1 MTAITARLTVT
12 SHRRWR
18 RVLTIGAMGAVTA
31 LYLALVGIVPT
42 FETRSL
48 ISGLLAVGES
58 FVLGTFLVIGYVA
71 ARYFDGRPALA
82 VAAGAGAGAITG
94 AALSLLILIGPA
106 VNLRSIFLNASDS
119 LYAVLTLG
127 RGIEFF
133 WIPLLG
139 GVIVGALGG
148 AMRTLTR
155 PIQKS
160 IAAGLL
166 SLVALGLFA
175 NLLRTPLLAS
185 PFASIGR
192 LLFTSEGLTL
202 FGAVVTLSASLGAG
216 IGGAIGARQGSRK
229 WGMVTGVAL
238 GAVGSLL
245 IGVIAS
251 DNAPAGLS
259 RTDAALG
266 VVLGGIVGIL
276 LGGLLG
282 GRIARW
288 VGALRLDRQYD
299 ALPSTARVAIR
310 ATPLIPLLLLVLVLP
325 FAFGQ
330 NFAQVIVLVA
340 IYILMGLGLNITL
353 GLAGLLDLG
362 FVAFFAVGAYTVS
375 LLTSTSEFGLA
386 DFSWWLAVPVAV
398 GVAFLFGAFLGLPIL
413 GIRGDY
419 LAIATLGFGE
429 IIRILSVSDL
439 LRPWL
444 GGPQGITGVP
454 KPFTVAP
461 TDPLSGPN
469 QIYYIALVCAAVIA
483 FIAFR
488 LRDSRIGRAWVA
500 IREDEDVAEALGINL
515 IQTKLLAYALGAA
528 FAGLGGAVFAGLI
541 GATFPT
547 SINLLVSI
555 NVAALII
562 VGGMGSVPGVVV
574 GAIVLIGLP
583 ELFREFQEY
592 RYLFYGAAL
601 IVLMRIRPEGLF
613 PSRAVERELHVEE
626 NVEPA
631 GAPVGGWVAQLEA
644 EREGEIEADTPYS
657 EPPVEPRPSSAAG
670 DDEPDDESAD
680 KESG

>member
-1 MTAITARLTVT
+1 MTALSPTLTKPLAR
-12 SHRRWR
+12 SWR
-18 RVLTIGAMGAVTA
+18 HVLATGAIGAAVA
-31 LYLALVGIVPT
+31 LYLALVGIIPT
-42 FETRSL
+42 FESRAM
-48 ISGLLAVGES
+48 IAGVLALGET
-58 FVLGTFLVIGYVA
+58 FVLGTMLVIGYLA
-71 ARYFDGRPALA
+71 SRYFDGQPAMSVLAGA
-82 VAAGAGAGAITG
+82 VAGLMTG
-94 AALSLLILIGPA
+94 TALTLLILIGPA
-106 VNLRSIFLNASDS
+106 INLRSIFLNASDA
-119 LYAVLTLG
+119 LYGVLTLG
-127 RGIEFF
+127 RGTEFL
-133 WIPLLG
+133 WIPMVG

-148 AMRTLTR
+148 GLRILPR

-166 SLVALGLFA
+166 SLVALGLFS

-192 LLFTSEGLTL
+192 LLFASEGLTL
-202 FGAVVTLSASLGAG
+202 FGAAVTLSGALGAG
-216 IGGAIGARQGSRK
+216 IGGAIGARFGSRR

-238 GAVGSLL
+238 GMIGSL
-245 IGVIAS
+245 V
-251 DNAPAGLS
+251 AGLIAADLAPS
-259 RTDAALG
+259 ALARPDTAALG
-266 VVLGGIVGIL
+266 GVVGGVIGIG

-282 GRIARW
+282 GVIARR
-288 VGALRLDRQYD
+288 VSTLRLDRQYD
-299 ALPSTARVAIR
+299 ALPSPARRAIR
-310 ATPLIPLLLLVLVLP
+310 ATPLIPFLLLVLVLP

-375 LLTSTSEFGLA
+375 LLTSTSPFGIA
-386 DFSWWLAVPVAV
+386 DFSWWMAVPVAV

-444 GGPQGITGVP
+444 GGPQGITNVP
-454 KPFTVAP
+454 KPIDVP
-461 TDPLSGPN
+461 PGDPLSGPS
-469 QIYYIALVCAAVIA
+469 QIYYIALICAGIIA
-483 FIAFR
+483 FIALR

-528 FAGLGGAVFAGLI
+528 FAGLGGAVFAALI

-574 GAIVLIGLP
+574 GAVVLIGLP

-601 IVLMRIRPEGLF
+601 MGLMRLRPEGLL
-613 PSRAVERELHVEE
+613 PSRSVQRELHVEE

-631 GAPVGGWVAQLEA
+631 GAPVGSSVAQIEA
-644 EREGEIEADTPYS
+644 ERGGEIEPDSPYS
-657 EPPVEPRPSSAAG
+657 EPP
-670 DDEPDDESAD
+670 DPDLESPD
-680 KESG
+680 RETR

>member
-1 MTAITARLTVT
+1 MTAISATITRPLA
-12 SHRRWR
+12 RRWR
-18 RVLTIGAMGAVTA
+18 HVIAVGAAGAAVA

-42 FETRSL
+42 FEARAM
-48 ISGLLAVGES
+48 ISGVLALGET
-58 FVLGTFLVIGYVA
+58 FVLGTMMVSGYLG
-71 ARYFDGRPALA
+71 ARYFDGQPAWSVLAGA
-82 VAAGAGAGAITG
+82 VAGLITG
-94 AALSLLILIGPA
+94 AGLTLLMLIGPA
-106 VNLRSIFLNASDS
+106 IDLRSIFLNASDS
-119 LYAVLTLG
+119 LYGVLTLG
-127 RGIEFF
+127 RGLDFL
-133 WIPLLG
+133 WIPMAG
-139 GVIVGALGG
+139 GAVVGALGG
-148 AMRTLTR
+148 GLRVLPR

-160 IAAGLL
+160 LAAGLL
-166 SLVALGLFA
+166 SLVALGLFS

-192 LLFTSEGLTL
+192 LLFASEGVTL
-202 FGAVVTLSASLGAG
+202 FGAAVTLSGALGAG
-216 IGGAIGARQGSRK
+216 IGGAIGARFGSRR
-229 WGMVTGVAL
+229 WGMLTGVAL
-238 GAVGSLL
+238 GMIGSLV
-245 IGVIAS
+245 IGLLAA
-251 DNAPAGLS
+251 DLAPSALA
-259 RTDAALG
+259 RPEFAALG
-266 VVLGGIVGIL
+266 GVLGGVIGFG
-276 LGGLLG
+276 LGGVLG
-282 GRIARW
+282 GAITSR
-288 VGALRLDRQYD
+288 VSSLRLDRQFD
-299 ALPSTARVAIR
+299 ALPSPARSAIR
-310 ATPLIPLLLLVLVLP
+310 ASPLIPLLFLVLVLP

-362 FVAFFAVGAYTVS
+362 FVAFFAVGAYTVG
-375 LLTSTSEFGLA
+375 LLTSTSPFGIA
-386 DFSWWLAVPVAV
+386 DFSWWLAVPFAV
-398 GVAFLFGAFLGLPIL
+398 GVAFLFGALLGLPIL

-444 GGPQGITGVP
+444 GGPQGITNVP
-454 KPFTVAP
+454 KPFDVP
-461 TDPLSGPN
+461 PGDPLSGPS
-469 QIYYIALVCAAVIA
+469 QIYYIALICAGVIA

-528 FAGLGGAVFAGLI
+528 FAGLGGAVFAALI

-574 GAIVLIGLP
+574 GAVVLIGLP

-601 IVLMRIRPEGLF
+601 MVLMRFRPEGLL
-613 PSRAVERELHVEE
+613 PSRSVQRELHVEE

-631 GAPVGGWVAQLEA
+631 GAPVGSSVAQIEA
-644 EREGEIEADTPYS
+644 ERDGEIEPDSPYS
-657 EPPVEPRPSSAAG
+657 EPP
-670 DDEPDDESAD
+670 DTESPE
-680 KESG
+680 KETR

>member
-1 MTAITARLTVT
+1 MTAATASLTVT
-12 SHRRWR
+12 PHRGWR
-18 RVLTIGAMGAVTA
+18 RVLTVGTTGAVIA

-48 ISGLLAVGES
+48 ITGVLAVGES
-58 FVLGTFLVIGYVA
+58 FVLGTFIVIGYVS

-82 VAAGAGAGAITG
+82 VTAGAGAGAITG
-94 AALSLLILIGPA
+94 TALSLLILIGPA

-127 RGIEFF
+127 RGIDFF

-139 GVIVGALGG
+139 GVVVGALGG
-148 AMRTLTR
+148 AIRTLPR
-155 PIQKS
+155 QIQQS

-185 PFASIGR
+185 PFASVGR
-192 LLFTSEGLTL
+192 LLFSPEGLTL
-202 FGAVVTLSASLGAG
+202 FGAAVTLSASLGAG
-216 IGGAIGARQGSRK
+216 IGGAIGARRGSRR

-245 IGVIAS
+245 IGVLEA
-251 DNAPAGLS
+251 DNAPSGLS
-259 RTDAALG
+259 RTDAAALG
-266 VVLGGIVGIL
+266 GVLGGIVGIP

-282 GRIARW
+282 GGIARW
-288 VGALRLDRQYD
+288 VSALRLDRQYD
-299 ALPSTARVAIR
+299 ALPPTARTAIR
-310 ATPLIPLLLLVLVLP
+310 ASPLIPLLFLVLVLP

-386 DFSWWLAVPVAV
+386 DFSWWLAVPFAV
-398 GVAFLFGAFLGLPIL
+398 GIAFLFGAFLGLPIL

-469 QIYYIALVCAAVIA
+469 QIYYIALVCAGVIA

-562 VGGMGSVPGVVV
+562 VGGMGSIPGVVV

-601 IVLMRIRPEGLF
+601 IGLMRLRPEGLF
-613 PSRAVERELHVEE
+613 PSRSVERELHVEE
-626 NVEPA
+626 NIEPS
-631 GAPVGGWVAQLEA
+631 GVPVGAWVAQLEA
-644 EREGEIEADTPYS
+644 EREGEIEADSPYS
-657 EPPVEPRPSSAAG
+657 EPPDKEPR
-670 DDEPDDESAD
+670 
-680 KESG
+680 

>member
-1 MTAITARLTVT
+1 MTAITASVTVT
-12 SHRRWR
+12 RHRRWR
-18 RVLTIGAMGAVTA
+18 RVLTMGMTGAVIA
-31 LYLALVGIVPT
+31 IYLALVGIVPT
-42 FETRSL
+42 FEARSL
-48 ISGLLAVGES
+48 ISGVLAVGES
-58 FVLGTFLVIGYVA
+58 FVLGTFIVIGYLA

-82 VAAGAGAGAITG
+82 VTAGAGAGAITG

-127 RGIEFF
+127 RGTEFF

-139 GVIVGALGG
+139 GAVVGALGG
-148 AMRTLTR
+148 AMRTLPL

-202 FGAVVTLSASLGAG
+202 FGAAVTLSTSLGAG
-216 IGGAIGARQGSRK
+216 IGGAIGARQGSRR
-229 WGMVTGVAL
+229 WGMVTGLAL

-245 IGVIAS
+245 IGVIAA
-251 DNAPAGLS
+251 DNAPSGLS
-259 RTDAALG
+259 RTDAAALG
-266 VVLGGIVGIL
+266 GVLGGLVGIP

-282 GRIARW
+282 GGIARW
-288 VGALRLDRQYD
+288 IRALRLDRRYD
-299 ALPSTARVAIR
+299 ALPTNARRAVRAI
-310 ATPLIPLLLLVLVLP
+310 PMIPLLVVVLILP
-325 FAFGQ
+325 FSFGQ
-330 NFAQVIVLVA
+330 IFAQVIVFVA

-386 DFSWWLAVPVAV
+386 DFSWWLAVPFAV

-461 TDPLSGPN
+461 GDPLSGPN
-469 QIYYIALVCAAVIA
+469 QIYYIALVCAGVIA
-483 FIAFR
+483 FIAYR

-500 IREDEDVAEALGINL
+500 IREDEDVAEAIGINL
-515 IQTKLLAYALGAA
+515 VQTKLLAYALGAA

-547 SINLLVSI
+547 DINLLVSI

-562 VGGMGSVPGVVV
+562 VGGMGSIPGVVV

-601 IVLMRIRPEGLF
+601 IGLMRFRPEGLF
-613 PSRAVERELHVEE
+613 PSRSVERELHVEE

-631 GAPVGGWVAQLEA
+631 GAPVGAWVAQLEA
-644 EREGEIEADTPYS
+644 EREGEIEPDTPYS
-657 EPPVEPRPSSAAG
+657 EPPA
-670 DDEPDDESAD
+670 
-680 KESG
+680 KETR

>member
-1 MTAITARLTVT
+1 MTAIGATLTNPQARA
-12 SHRRWR
+12 WR
-18 RVLTIGAMGAVTA
+18 RVLATGGVGAVVA
-31 LYLALVGIVPT
+31 IYLSLVGIVPT
-42 FETRSL
+42 FESRAM
-48 ISGLLAVGES
+48 ISGVLALGES
-58 FVLGTFLVIGYVA
+58 FVLGTMLVIGYVA
-71 ARYFDGRPALA
+71 ARHFDGRPTQSILAGA
-82 VAAGAGAGAITG
+82 VAGLMTG
-94 AALSLLILIGPA
+94 AALTLLMLIGPA
-106 VNLRSIFLNASDS
+106 INLRSIFLNANDS
-119 LYAVLTLG
+119 LYGVLTLG
-127 RGIEFF
+127 RGMEFL
-133 WIPLLG
+133 WIPAVG
-139 GVIVGALGG
+139 GVVVGALGG
-148 AMRTLTR
+148 ALRVLPR
-155 PIQKS
+155 PIQLS

-175 NLLRTPLLAS
+175 NLLRNPLLTS
-185 PFASIGR
+185 PFPSIGR
-192 LLFTSEGLTL
+192 LLFASEGLTL
-202 FGAVVTLSASLGAG
+202 LGAAFTLSCSLGAG
-216 IGGAIGARQGSRK
+216 IGGAIGARRGNRR
-229 WGMVTGVAL
+229 WGTVFGIAL
-238 GAVGSLL
+238 GGIGSLFA
-245 IGVIAS
+245 GVFAA
-251 DNAPAGLS
+251 DLAPAGLS
-259 RTDAALG
+259 RTDAAAVGG
-266 VVLGGIVGIL
+266 VIGGIVGIL

-282 GRIARW
+282 GVMAQQTEKLHLGRR
-288 VGALRLDRQYD
+288 YD
-299 ALPSTARVAIR
+299 ALPTTARKAVR
-310 ATPLIPLLLLVLVLP
+310 ATPLIPLLFLVLVLP

-375 LLTSTSEFGLA
+375 LLTSTSPLGIA
-386 DFSWWLAVPVAV
+386 DFSWWLAVPFAV

-444 GGPQGITGVP
+444 GGPQGITNVP
-454 KPFTVAP
+454 KPFVVP
-461 TDPLSGPN
+461 PSDPLSGPS
-469 QIYYIALVCAAVIA
+469 QIYYIALVCAGVIA

-528 FAGLGGAVFAGLI
+528 FAGLGGAVFAALI

-574 GAIVLIGLP
+574 GAVVLIGLP

-601 IVLMRIRPEGLF
+601 MGLMRFRPEGLL
-613 PSRAVERELHVEE
+613 PSRSVQRELHVEE
-626 NVEPA
+626 NVEPD
-631 GAPVGGWVAQLEA
+631 GAPVGSSVAQIEA
-644 EREGEIEADTPYS
+644 EREGDVEPDSPYS
-657 EPPVEPRPSSAAG
+657 EPPDTE
-670 DDEPDDESAD
+670 
-680 KESG
+680 KT

>member
-1 MTAITARLTVT
+1 MTAISATITRPLA
-12 SHRRWR
+12 RRWR
-18 RVLTIGAMGAVTA
+18 HVIAVGAAGAAVA

-42 FETRSL
+42 FEARAM
-48 ISGLLAVGES
+48 ISGVLALGET
-58 FVLGTFLVIGYVA
+58 FVLGTMMVSGYLG
-71 ARYFDGRPALA
+71 ARYFDGQPAWSVLAGA
-82 VAAGAGAGAITG
+82 VAGLITG
-94 AALSLLILIGPA
+94 AGLTLLMLIGPA
-106 VNLRSIFLNASDS
+106 IDLRSIFLNASDS
-119 LYAVLTLG
+119 LYGVLTLG
-127 RGIEFF
+127 RGLDFL
-133 WIPLLG
+133 WIPMAG
-139 GVIVGALGG
+139 GAVVGALGG
-148 AMRTLTR
+148 GLRVLPR

-160 IAAGLL
+160 LAAGLL
-166 SLVALGLFA
+166 SLVALGLFS

-192 LLFTSEGLTL
+192 LLFASEGVTL
-202 FGAVVTLSASLGAG
+202 FGAAVTLSGALGAG
-216 IGGAIGARQGSRK
+216 IGGAIGARFGSRR
-229 WGMVTGVAL
+229 WGMLTGVAL
-238 GAVGSLL
+238 GMIGSLV
-245 IGVIAS
+245 IGLLAA
-251 DNAPAGLS
+251 DLAPSALA
-259 RTDAALG
+259 RPEFAALG
-266 VVLGGIVGIL
+266 GVLGGVIGFG
-276 LGGLLG
+276 LGGVLG
-282 GRIARW
+282 GAITRR
-288 VGALRLDRQYD
+288 VSSLRLDRQFD
-299 ALPSTARVAIR
+299 ALPSPARSAIR
-310 ATPLIPLLLLVLVLP
+310 ASPLIPLLFLVLVLP

-362 FVAFFAVGAYTVS
+362 FVAFFAVGAYTVG
-375 LLTSTSEFGLA
+375 LLTSTSPFGIA
-386 DFSWWLAVPVAV
+386 DFSWWLAVPFAV
-398 GVAFLFGAFLGLPIL
+398 GVAFLFGALLGLPIL

-444 GGPQGITGVP
+444 GGPQGITNVP
-454 KPFTVAP
+454 KPFDVP
-461 TDPLSGPN
+461 PGDPLSGPS
-469 QIYYIALVCAAVIA
+469 QIYYIALICAGVIA

-528 FAGLGGAVFAGLI
+528 FAGLGGAVFAALI

-574 GAIVLIGLP
+574 GAVVLIGLP

-601 IVLMRIRPEGLF
+601 MVLMRFRPEGLL
-613 PSRAVERELHVEE
+613 PSRSVQRELHVEE

-631 GAPVGGWVAQLEA
+631 GAPVGSSVAQIEA
-644 EREGEIEADTPYS
+644 ERDEEIEPDSPYS
-657 EPPVEPRPSSAAG
+657 EPP
-670 DDEPDDESAD
+670 DTESPE
-680 KESG
+680 KETR